1 MSKIKFTA
9 EVNQGKIEI
18 PQEYQEEIQ
27 KAETIEII
35 INRQTIS
42 SNQSIIHRLLN
53 NLIEINNFV
62 PLTRDEVHE
71 SN

>member
-9 EVNQGKIEI
+9 KVNQGNIEI
-18 PQEYQEEIQ
+18 PKQYQEAIQ

-35 INRQTIS
+35 IDRHTIS
-42 SNQSIIHRLLN
+42 SNQGIINRLLN
-53 NLIEINNFV
+53 NPIKIQNFV
-62 PLTRDEVHE
+62 PLTRDEVHK

>member
-9 EVNQGKIEI
+9 KVNQENIEI
-18 PQEYQEEIQ
+18 PQEYQEAIQ

-42 SNQSIIHRLLN
+42 SNRGIFIACSITLSKFKTVSL
-53 NLIEINNFV
+53 
-62 PLTRDEVHE
+62 
-71 SN
+71 

>member
-9 EVNQGKIEI
+9 KVNHGKIEST
-18 PQEYQEEIQ
+18 QEHQEEIQ
-27 KAETIEII
+27 TAETIEII

-42 SNQSIIHRLLN
+42 SNQSIIYRWLN
-53 NLIEINNFV
+53 NPFEIQIFV